1 MSIKTIVVTITES
14 DEAARVVGVALD
26 LAARL
31 DAHLVGVGVK
41 RPIAVPVYSMGAIPD
56 TVLEQLDGAEE
67 ERLGKLRD
75 AFTHQVKLADWTSR
89 SDWRVYAAPLA
100 MAVAEAARC
109 ADLIVI
115 GQPVDDNVPD
125 DVAMLP
131 GDLVM
136 NASTPILMVP
146 NIGAKPVAGGEALVG
161 WNGGREAARALHDA
175 LPMLKLAGK
184 VTLVTVGGD
193 AVVSGEE
200 AAQYL
205 ARHDLKVTLQHEPST
220 ELDPGDVLLNLAAD
234 RDARLIVIGA
244 YGHSRLREYVLGGST
259 RTILDHMTVPVVLS
273 R

>member
-1 MSIKTIVVTITES
+1 MSIKTIVVTITEA

-56 TVLEQLDGAEE
+56 TVLEQLDSAEE

-75 AFTHQVKLADWTSR
+75 AFQHLVKLADWTSR

-100 MAVAEAARC
+100 MAVAESARC

-136 NASTPILMVP
+136 NASTPILMIP
-146 NIGAKPVAGGEALVG
+146 NIGAKPIVGGEALVG
-161 WNGGREAARALHDA
+161 WNGGREAARAALAVWKINPDA
-175 LPMLKLAGK
+175 YMAVHNEFMAAGSALNSERIDQIAASHG
-184 VTLVTVGGD
+184 VDVGAMRETMGSGD
-193 AVVSGEE
+193 I
-200 AAQYL
+200 AAHLSETYEV
-205 ARHDLKVTLQHEPST
+205 ASIAGINGTPFFVIN
-220 ELDPGDVLLNLAAD
+220 GDVIGGANVPRLQSSLAA
-234 RDARLIVIGA
+234 A
-244 YGHSRLREYVLGGST
+244 LGG
-259 RTILDHMTVPVVLS
+259 
-273 R
+273 

>member
-1 MSIKTIVVTITES
+1 
-14 DEAARVVGVALD
+14 
-26 LAARL
+26 
-31 DAHLVGVGVK
+31 
-41 RPIAVPVYSMGAIPD
+41 
-56 TVLEQLDGAEE
+56 EE

-100 MAVAEAARC
+100 IAVAEAARC

-146 NIGAKPVAGGEALVG
+146 NIGAKPIAGGEALVG

-184 VTLVTVGGD
+184 VTLVTVG
-193 AVVSGEE
+193 
-200 AAQYL
+200 
-205 ARHDLKVTLQHEPST
+205 
-220 ELDPGDVLLNLAAD
+220 
-234 RDARLIVIGA
+234 
-244 YGHSRLREYVLGGST
+244 
-259 RTILDHMTVPVVLS
+259 
-273 R
+273 